1 MVVVESFVSDQ
12 MDRTSLQ
19 LVPTHLL
26 RWTPPYACIY
36 FHAAITISIFIQKI
50 KIIRPEVFFVIW
62 KGEVGWT
69 LDGVWKLKTGLA
81 RLCVSPTTRGHAS
94 LDPHPHLHS
103 STDSAPPF
111 SPDNFYLVLLK
122 NIVRFCCHVL
132 VNLKLMLSTLH
143 IQSEDLELFRKQHW
157 CTRMYEGFIS

>member
-19 LVPTHLL
+19 LVPMHLL

-50 KIIRPEVFFVIW
+50 KIIRPEVFFCHL
-62 KGEVGWT
+62 KGWSWVDTGRS
-69 LDGVWKLKTGLA
+69 DGVWKLKTGLA

-94 LDPHPHLHS
+94 LDPHPHPHS

-111 SPDNFYLVLLK
+111 SPDNFYLVRIWNLCSPHCTFSPK
-122 NIVRFCCHVL
+122 TWSFSENNIGVPGCMKGLYH
-132 VNLKLMLSTLH
+132 K
-143 IQSEDLELFRKQHW
+143 K
-157 CTRMYEGFIS
+157 

>member
-1 MVVVESFVSDQ
+1 MSDQ

-26 RWTPPYACIY
+26 RWTPPYALYIFSCCNHNFHIY
-36 FHAAITISIFIQKI
+36 PKDQNN
-50 KIIRPEVFFVIW
+50 P
-62 KGEVGWT
+62 
-69 LDGVWKLKTGLA
+69 
-81 RLCVSPTTRGHAS
+81 TRGVFLSFERVKLGGDWTVRRCVKTENRLSPPLRVADDTRTRFIGPPPSPPRIS
-94 LDPHPHLHS
+94 LH
-103 STDSAPPF
+103 SAPPF

-122 NIVRFCCHVL
+122 NIVRFCCHVHMD
-132 VNLKLMLSTLH
+132 LKLMLSTLH